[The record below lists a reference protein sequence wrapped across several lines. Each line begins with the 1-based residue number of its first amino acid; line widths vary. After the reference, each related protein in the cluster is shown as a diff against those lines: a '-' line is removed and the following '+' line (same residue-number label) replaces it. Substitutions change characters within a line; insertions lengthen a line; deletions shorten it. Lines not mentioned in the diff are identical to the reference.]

1 MKIIGET
8 NISKPIKAWHKAP
21 SVFHLPECEE
31 AVGVEE
37 ILI

>member
-1 MKIIGET
+1 VRDRRINDGIIHPQPFEIT
-8 NISKPIKAWHKAP
+8 PL
-21 SVFHLPECEE
+21 LPLLECEE